1 MPTTS
6 SPWARPSSPAGRRLL
21 HAEPPTLDDIPLLT
35 PALLAVGRTLATAI
49 PAPEPVSTSVAP
61 PSSAPAPAA
70 SPGRRPAGGPR
81 SATGVGPAHGRPAR
95 LAAVAALVVGLLAV
109 GAPAALDRSAPAASA
124 AAPTP
129 TLSDVLGRAT
139 GSVLGADVAAAPAPA
154 GAGQVVVALIDPTAP
169 MTATPGARAAL
180 PLAERVGSLL
190 AIGTEVLPAG

>member
-35 PALLAVGRTLATAI
+35 PALLAVGRTLATAT
-49 PAPEPVSTSVAP
+49 PAPEPVSTSVASP
-61 PSSAPAPAA
+61 PSAPAPAA

-95 LAAVAALVVGLLAV
+95 LAAVAALLVGLLAV

-124 AAPTP
+124 APAP

-154 GAGQVVVALIDPTAP
+154 DAGQVVVALIDPTAP